1 MPPATTSQSALQNL
15 QAAGAGAKT
24 PDQVYQDTSSSLGVP
39 AAQQQVSGLRGAI
52 NNTTQLLSQVA
63 PSVMGRTANS
73 LVTSAQAN
81 RQITNEQTPL
91 NDQLNKENTDYAG
104 ASSDLGN
111 LMDEVNT
118 RTGNTVTGQQNQLS
132 YLQGIYSDLSASEQQ
147 KIAND
152 QAQQQI
158 NETKLNDAR
167 TAASGSGGISLAG
180 GTGGGISGAMT
191 KNASGGYAFTNSAG
205 VPVTMAQYLAA
216 NGGANASQIA
226 SQAAQLLSA
235 GTANDK
241 AVAAAIN
248 SGKYTPAQ
256 LAKLYP
262 QVFGGSF

>member
-15 QAAGAGAKT
+15 QTAGASAKT

-81 RQITNEQTPL
+81 RQISNEQAPL

-111 LMDEVNT
+111 LMDQVNT
-118 RTGNTVTGQQNQLS
+118 RTGNTITGQQNQLS

-158 NETKLNDAR
+158 TDAR
-167 TAASGSGGISLAG
+167 NNAAASRAASAGGISLAG
-180 GTGGGISGAMT
+180 GSGGGVQGSVT
-191 KNASGGYAFTNSAG
+191 RDPSGGYAFKTATG
-205 VPVTMAQYLAA
+205 VPITMGQYLDA
-216 NGGANASQIA
+216 NGGGYQ
-226 SQAAQLLSA
+226 QALQMLQA
-235 GTANDK
+235 GSANDK
-241 AVAAAIN
+241 QIATQIQALVSKGA
-248 SGKYTPAQ
+248 TPQQ
-256 LAKLYP
+256 LAAKYP
-262 QVFGGSF
+262 QVFGG